1 MLDIGCANG
10 SFLHHAQAALP
21 QSFLTGAEPIA
32 ELAKIAKENTSAE
45 ILNNGLFEL
54 SNERQYQT
62 ITMLGV
68 LGIFADPTE
77 VLTKIR
83 RITSKKGWVFIFSPF
98 TKK

>member
-1 MLDIGCANG
+1 M
-10 SFLHHAQAALP
+10 P

-83 RITSKKGWVFIFSPF
+83 RITSKKGGFLFFPHLLRN
-98 TKK
+98 K